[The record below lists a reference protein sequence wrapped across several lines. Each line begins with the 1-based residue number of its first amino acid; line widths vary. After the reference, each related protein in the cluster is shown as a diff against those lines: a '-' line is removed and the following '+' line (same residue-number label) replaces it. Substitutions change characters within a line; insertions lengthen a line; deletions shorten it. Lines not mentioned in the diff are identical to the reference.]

1 MDREPPLVD
10 VIGFLAEQVEELSID
25 HGNQEVE
32 GRIVVTHDEKESGF
46 PVADGVECEL
56 VVSHDVLINHTV
68 SRPVRAMQDKMIFSD
83 GDQAVPPHLA
93 EFLG

>member
-10 VIGFLAEQVEELSID
+10 VIGLLAEQVEELSID

-56 VVSHDVLINHTV
+56 VVSHDVLTGVQKEV
-68 SRPVRAMQDKMIFSD
+68 S
-83 GDQAVPPHLA
+83 HL
-93 EFLG
+93 